1 MLFYMSIGFNV
12 HFLRVL
18 LPASACVPSIC
29 TSLFALAITL
39 LFVMYTLFLCEHGF
53 NFACA
58 YSAYLS
64 QII

>member
-39 LFVMYTLFLCEHGF
+39 FVMYTLFLCERGF

-58 YSAYLS
+58 YSTYLS